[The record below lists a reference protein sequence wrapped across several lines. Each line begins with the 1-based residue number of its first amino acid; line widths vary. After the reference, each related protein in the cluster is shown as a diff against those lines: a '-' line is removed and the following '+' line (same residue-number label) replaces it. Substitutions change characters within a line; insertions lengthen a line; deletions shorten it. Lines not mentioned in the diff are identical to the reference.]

1 MCIYLSRNFG
11 TWFPR
16 IRAAVFWKIWFE
28 KRPPFRGRIPTP
40 KLGSFLRHVGSPGD
54 PNFGVA
60 WRPSLLWNNSEGRQ
74 ATPKL
79 GSPGDPTTRKNDPRF
94 GVGIRPQNG
103 GRFSDQIS
111 QKIAVRIL
119 ENLWVKGRLA
129 TLKLGAF
136 FQRGC
141 HRNSAADSGD
151 SRCQACGLVHASWGG
166 RCERAWPPSGLLSW
180 VMLAPSSPRLV
191 VVRWRGNRGFGC
203 TMARKTRAHVRGVT
217 RLETYG

>member
-16 IRAAVFWKIWFE
+16 TRAAVFWKIWFE

-54 PNFGVA
+54 P
-60 WRPSLLWNNSEGRQ
+60 
-74 ATPKL
+74 
-79 GSPGDPTTRKNDPRF
+79 TTRKNDPRF

-111 QKIAVRIL
+111 QKSAVRIL

-191 VVRWRGNRGFGC
+191 VVRWRGYRGFGC

>member
-1 MCIYLSRNFG
+1 VHILVPQFWYVVSQNSRRSFLEHL
-11 TWFPR
+11 
-16 IRAAVFWKIWFE
+16 IRKTTPISGSDSDPKIGVVFAPCWVARRPYNAQ
-28 KRPPFRGRIPTP
+28 KRPPFWGRNPTP
-40 KLGSFLRHVGSPGD
+40 KRGSFFRSEFAENCGANLGTFVGKGSPGD
-54 PNFGVA
+54 PETGGV
-60 WRPSLLWNNSEGRQ
+60 
-74 ATPKL
+74 
-79 GSPGDPTTRKNDPRF
+79 
-94 GVGIRPQNG
+94 
-103 GRFSDQIS
+103 
-111 QKIAVRIL
+111 
-119 ENLWVKGRLA
+119 
-129 TLKLGAF
+129 